1 MVLEQQKNRVLALLE
16 KVNEEKIFTF
26 LENFLQNFLQENSLL
41 RYAKPLKETLNVQEL
56 IQKQNYKT
64 ENVLALSGVLAD
76 DDESFEELLEAL

>member
-1 MVLEQQKNRVLALLE
+1 MILEQKNRVLALLE

-26 LENFLQNFLQENSLL
+26 LENFLQNFLQENSVL
-41 RYAKPLKETLNVQEL
+41 RYAKPLKEKLNIQEL

-76 DDESFEELLEAL
+76 DDEPFEELLEAL